1 MDYPKECAV
10 TGRGN
15 GLVVDII
22 KGMTADNTPIKNYA
36 EIGVYKGDTAHL
48 VAHALEPGATMQLF
62 DYTDR
67 IREVEARLKE
77 DESLADKDLDVRLT
91 PNSNST
97 YDSYNWSLAHCLME
111 QLSYDMVFIDGAHT
125 WHHDGMAF
133 MLIDKMLRPGG
144 IIVFDDVYW
153 ALASSK
159 TMRPDVYAEI
169 TEQYTEDQ
177 IIALQVKMVI
187 ELLVKPD
194 PRYEEIIENFAY
206 KKVIPPNVD

>member
-1 MDYPKECAV
+1 MDYPNRCAV
-10 TGRGN
+10 TGKGN
-15 GLVVDII
+15 YLVVDII
-22 KGMTADNTPIKNYA
+22 KAMTTDGTPIKNYA
-36 EIGVYKGDTAHL
+36 EIGIYKGDTVHL

-67 IREVEARLKE
+67 IREVEARLKA

-91 PNSNST
+91 PNSDLI
-97 YDSYNWSLAHCLME
+97 YDSYNWSLAQCLME
-111 QLSYDMVFIDGAHT
+111 GLSYDMVFIDGAHT

-133 MLIDKMLRPGG
+133 MLADKMLRPGG
-144 IIVFDDVYW
+144 IMVFDDVDW
-153 ALASSK
+153 ALAISK
-159 TMRPDVYAEI
+159 TMRPCVYEEI

-177 IIALQVKMVI
+177 IVALQIKMII